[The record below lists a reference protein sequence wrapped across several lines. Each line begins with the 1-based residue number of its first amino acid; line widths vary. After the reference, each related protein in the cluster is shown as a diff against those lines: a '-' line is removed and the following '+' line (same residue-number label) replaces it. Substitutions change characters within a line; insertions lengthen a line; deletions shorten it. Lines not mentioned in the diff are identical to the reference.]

1 MAAAAFADLFGKKLV
16 SKMGA
21 KQEEDKTVDTLKAL
35 ADKKQI
41 GIYFSA
47 HWCPPCRGFT
57 PTLSARYKELKDS
70 GFEVVFASSDRDRG
84 ACKEYFEEMGGWLTL
99 PFEDR
104 ELKEKL
110 SKKYKVSGI
119 PTLIILD
126 DKAELLS
133 DSGRNFITSKA
144 DFPFVP
150 PTIASSLGDKLVK
163 KVDGKVVEVATKD
176 ALKGKN
182 VALYFS
188 AHWCPPCRGFTPKLA
203 NIYKSMKQQVADGKR
218 EDDFEFVFVSSDRD
232 DPSFQEYFAEMPW
245 LALPY
250 SNRKGKSDLSEI
262 FGVRGIPSLVTL
274 DADLKTVINKS
285 ARGSASGD
293 ADGLEFPWHPKA
305 VNDVNEVTDGLNDEV
320 CVVTLLDGADA
331 ADASARK
338 KDIEAVAK
346 KYYDAARKSKTEPPY
361 RFFIEE
367 KKGQISGQIRKLTA
381 TGDAAR
387 TIILDLGDSGSYY
400 VAKTEGDVEGLL
412 TAFKNK
418 KLEKKQVQQ

>member
-1 MAAAAFADLFGKKLV
+1 
-16 SKMGA
+16 MG
-21 KQEEDKTVDTLKAL
+21 AL

-57 PTLSARYKELKDS
+57 PKLSTRYKELKAS
-70 GFEVVFASSDRDRG
+70 GLEIVFASSDRDRD
-84 ACKEYFEEMGGWLTL
+84 ACKGYFEEMGGWLTL
-99 PFEDR
+99 PYEER

-110 SKKYKVSGI
+110 SKKYKVAGI
-119 PTLIILD
+119 PTFVILD
-126 DKAELLS
+126 NKAKLVS
-133 DSGRNFITSKA
+133 VKGRGFISSKA

-150 PTIASSLGDKLVK
+150 PTVASALGDKLSK
-163 KVDGKVVEVATKD
+163 KVDGKVVEIATKD

-188 AHWCPPCRGFTPKLA
+188 AHWCPPSRGFTPKLA

-218 EDDFEFVFVSSDRD
+218 KDDFEFVFVSSDRD

-250 SNRKGKSDLSEI
+250 INRKGKSDLSEI

-305 VNDVNEVTDGLNDEV
+305 VNDVNETTDGLNDEV
-320 CVVTLLDGADA
+320 CVIALLDGADA

-338 KDIEAVAK
+338 KDIEAVAN
-346 KYYDAARKSKTEPPY
+346 KYYDTARKSRTDPPY
-361 RFFIEE
+361 RFFIEAR
-367 KKGQISGQIRKLTA
+367 KGNVSGQIRSLTS

-418 KLEKKQVQQ
+418 TLEKKTVKQ